1 MYIKRRQVKE
11 GKAVVYRQGEAEKTF
26 TESIKREHAEN
37 GFFSRCLLCVKVN
50 TAVC

>member
-11 GKAVVYRQGEAEKTF
+11 GKAVAYSGQGGAEKIF

-37 GFFSRCLLCVKVN
+37 GFF
-50 TAVC
+50 